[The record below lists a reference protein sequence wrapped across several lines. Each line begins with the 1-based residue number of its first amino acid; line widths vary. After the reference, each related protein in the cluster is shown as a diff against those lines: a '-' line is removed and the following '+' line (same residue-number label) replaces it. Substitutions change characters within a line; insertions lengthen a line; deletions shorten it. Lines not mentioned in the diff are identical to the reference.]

1 MNKEDF
7 PIFKEKIRGKRLTYL
22 DSAASA
28 QKPLCVI
35 QAMSDFM
42 LRDYANVHRGIYLL
56 SEKATQHF
64 EQARKTVADF
74 IHADEGEIVF
84 TRSATESVN
93 LVASSFGESF
103 KEGDEII
110 VSVAEHHSNFVTW
123 QQLAAKKNLVLRVVD
138 ITDEGALR
146 FDQLESFLNEKTK
159 LVALTQ
165 MSNLT
170 GSRFDIKKAAA
181 LAHQAG
187 AKLLADGCQ
196 GIVHAPQDMKEL
208 DCDFYAFSAH
218 KLYGPTG
225 LGVLYGKREI
235 LEQMP
240 PYQYGGDMVKSV
252 TIEKTVFADPPARF
266 EAGTPAIV
274 QTVGL
279 QKAVEYVSR
288 LSMKR
293 IEAYEGELTAY
304 MKEGLDSLPFVR
316 QLGTQKEKG
325 GVFSFVVD
333 GVHPQ
338 DIAMVLDQEGVC
350 VRAGHH
356 CAQPLSERLGV
367 SSSVRASLG
376 LYNDKEDV
384 EAFIAALEKAVS
396 FFKKGKIG

>member
-7 PIFKEKIRGKRLTYL
+7 PIFKETLRGKRLTYL

-28 QKPLCVI
+28 QKPLCVL
-35 QAMSDFM
+35 QAMNDFM
-42 LRDYANVHRGIYLL
+42 LHEYSNVHRGVYLL

-74 IHADEGEIVF
+74 INAKEDEIVF
-84 TRSATESVN
+84 TRSATESIN

-110 VSVAEHHSNFVTW
+110 VSIAEHHSDFVPW
-123 QQLAAKKNLVLRVVD
+123 QQLAAKKNLRLRVVD

-146 FDQLESFLNEKTK
+146 FDQLANFLNEKTR

-170 GSRFDIKKAAA
+170 GARFDIKKAAA
-181 LAHQAG
+181 MAHQAG

-196 GIVHAPQDMKEL
+196 GVVHGAQDMKDL
-208 DCDFYAFSAH
+208 DCDFYVFSAH

-252 TIEKTVFADPPARF
+252 TIEKTVFSAPPARF

-279 QKAVEYVSR
+279 QKAVEYVSA
-288 LSMKR
+288 LTMQK
-293 IEAYEGELTAY
+293 IEAYESELSAY
-304 MKEGLDSLPFVR
+304 FRKGLDSLPFVR
-316 QLGTQKEKG
+316 QLGTLQNKG
-325 GVFSFVVD
+325 GVYSFVVQ

-338 DIAMVLDQEGVC
+338 DISMILDQEGVC
-350 VRAGHH
+350 VRTGHH

-376 LYNDKEDV
+376 LYNDKEDID
-384 EAFIAALEKAVS
+384 AFIAALEKAVS
-396 FFKKGKIG
+396 FFKKR

>member
-7 PIFKEKIRGKRLTYL
+7 PIFKETLRGKRLTYL

-28 QKPLCVI
+28 QKPLCVL
-35 QAMSDFM
+35 QAMNDFM
-42 LRDYANVHRGIYLL
+42 LHDYSNVHRGVYLL

-74 IHADEGEIVF
+74 INAKEDEIVF
-84 TRSATESVN
+84 TRSATESIN

-110 VSVAEHHSNFVTW
+110 VSIAEHHSDFVPW
-123 QQLAAKKNLVLRVVD
+123 QQLAAKKNLRLRVVD

-146 FDQLESFLNEKTK
+146 FDQLANFLNEKTR

-170 GSRFDIKKAAA
+170 GARFDIKKAAA
-181 LAHQAG
+181 MAHQAG

-196 GIVHAPQDMKEL
+196 GVVHGAQDMKDL
-208 DCDFYAFSAH
+208 DCDFYVFSAH

-252 TIEKTVFADPPARF
+252 TIEKTVFSAPPARF

-279 QKAVEYVSR
+279 QKAVEYVSA
-288 LSMKR
+288 LTMQK
-293 IEAYEGELTAY
+293 IEAYESELSAY
-304 MKEGLDSLPFVR
+304 FRQGLDSLPFVR
-316 QLGTQKEKG
+316 QLGTLKNKG
-325 GVFSFVVD
+325 GVYSFVVQ

-338 DIAMVLDQEGVC
+338 DISMILDQEGVC
-350 VRAGHH
+350 VRTGHH

-384 EAFIAALEKAVS
+384 DAFIAALEKAVS
-396 FFKKGKIG
+396 FFKKR